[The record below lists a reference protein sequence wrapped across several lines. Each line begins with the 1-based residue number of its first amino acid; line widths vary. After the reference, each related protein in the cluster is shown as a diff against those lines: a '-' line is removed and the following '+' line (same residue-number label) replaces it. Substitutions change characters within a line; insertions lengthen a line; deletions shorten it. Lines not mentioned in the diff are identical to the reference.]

1 MKNSTINFMSK
12 DDDLDRLIE
21 ILPKPIQT
29 PIRSHPN
36 KNSLVEIIM
45 DLGRLPEARFL
56 THPEY
61 ISNKVIS
68 WQDLDYSIKRL
79 SKFTDDNRAGIER
92 TLHRISC
99 IRNRQGLVIGLTCRV
114 GRAMFGTIN
123 GIRDLLESGKSFL
136 ILGCPGVGKTTMV
149 REIARVLANELEK
162 RVVIIDTSN
171 EIAGDSDVP
180 HIGIGRARRM
190 QVSRTDFQ
198 HRVMI
203 EAVENHMPEVIIID
217 EIGTELESLA
227 AKTIAERGVQ
237 LIGTAHGNSLGNL
250 VKNPI
255 LADLVGGVQHV
266 IISDEEARR
275 RGTQKSILER
285 KGPPVFHSAL
295 ELSERFC
302 WVVHDKVD
310 NSVDLL
316 LQGLDPHS
324 QIRRFDPGS
333 RLSIMTNKVEMSS
346 SNSKEKPQKSNKNWR
361 KNSRPL
367 L

>member
-1 MKNSTINFMSK
+1 MVRDS
-12 DDDLDRLIE
+12 DLERLID
-21 ILPKPIQT
+21 ILPKSIQNSLK
-29 PIRSHPN
+29 IHSN
-36 KNSLVEIIM
+36 KDNLVEIVM
-45 DLGRLPEARFL
+45 DLGRRPEARFV
-56 THPEY
+56 THHEY
-61 ISNKVIS
+61 LSHRLIS
-68 WQDLDYSIKRL
+68 WQDLDYAIKRL

-99 IRNRQGLVIGLTCRV
+99 IRNRQGLIIGLTCRV
-114 GRAMFGTIN
+114 GRVMYGTIN
-123 GIRDLLESGKSFL
+123 GIRDLLESEKSFL

-149 REIARVLANELEK
+149 REIARVLANEMDK

-180 HIGIGRARRM
+180 HFGIGRARRM
-190 QVSRTDFQ
+190 QVARTDLQ
-198 HRVMI
+198 HNVMI

-255 LADLVGGVQHV
+255 LSDLVGGVQHV

-285 KGPPVFHSAL
+285 KGPPVFNSAL
-295 ELSERFC
+295 ELNERFC
-302 WVVHDKVD
+302 WVVHERVD
-310 NSVDLL
+310 QSVDLL
-316 LQGLDPHS
+316 LQGFEPRF
-324 QIRRFDPGS
+324 QVRRFEQVG
-333 RLSIMTNKVEMSS
+333 RHSISVQNTTKDLDYQKNKST
-346 SNSKEKPQKSNKNWR
+346 KSNKNWR
-361 KNSRPL
+361 KSTRTPF
-367 L
+367 